1 MPPGGPLATG
11 LALARAKYALEAAGL
26 EPHVEL
32 TRAHSVTNEV
42 WTTPDVVVRVNRRP
56 DRRLRRE
63 AALGAELPA
72 EVNYPEIVG
81 YGTGTGFDWLV
92 VRRRPGN
99 VLSRCWPTMT
109 TEQRRAAVRQLA
121 VMLRA
126 LHRAISPV
134 GLEDVGAPQL
144 LQGGQGQSPVA
155 PLLDGLERA
164 RGLPHV
170 GSGLID
176 LLVDVVRSTQRL
188 IEPFDVP
195 TLIHGDLTFENVLW
209 DGEKISALIDFEWS
223 RAAPPDLELD
233 VFLRFCA
240 FPDLHVAEDY
250 VHETKSEDYS
260 QVPWW
265 LREDYPALFTVP
277 HALERLR
284 LFSIA
289 FDVRQLLMSPPTA
302 SINDLPPAHGLQRL
316 QRLAQRRSY
325 LDNFASGEML

>member
-63 AALGAELPA
+63 AALGAKLPA

-144 LQGGQGQSPVA
+144 LQGGQGQSTVA
-155 PLLDGLERA
+155 QLLDGLERA
-164 RGLPHV
+164 RGLAHV

-176 LLVDVVRSTQRL
+176 VLVDVVRSTQRL

-209 DGEKISALIDFEWS
+209 DGERISALIDFEWS

-233 VFLRFCA
+233 VFLRFLGIRPAVHATSQLSSSMSSCA
-240 FPDLHVAEDY
+240 SARSPTSTSL
-250 VHETKSEDYS
+250 T
-260 QVPWW
+260 
-265 LREDYPALFTVP
+265 T
-277 HALERLR
+277 
-284 LFSIA
+284 
-289 FDVRQLLMSPPTA
+289 MSMRPSPRPTTRFLGGCARTIPRCSPSHTRSSACACSRSPSTCA
-302 SINDLPPAHGLQRL
+302 S
-316 QRLAQRRSY
+316 S
-325 LDNFASGEML
+325 